1 MKNNDETILTL
12 KKEIERKREKL
23 GAKPTFLPKSKCIFI
38 FNSVSYNINVL
49 KQPELELLHTQ
60 FNVLNEAAKSFNYKL
75 QIDNCSIDD
84 LITDVEN
91 KLKVIKYNTDVK
103 QFEQLENKLTSL
115 MSEDV
120 KTNLELNAIM
130 DILKLI

>member
-23 GAKPTFLPKSKCIFI
+23 GAKPTFLPKSKCIFT